1 MNGSLEHSSVVPFLQ
16 RKGNANAMENHIYTK
31 KQREYIDLRASGL
44 SSAKVCKQLGLA
56 ESTPC
61 RWHTKFG
68 DEWDEVIAQRAKE
81 LLHSQVPNVMKELIH
96 EARYGKR
103 ANKIQAIRMILEM
116 TRLYAEKSEV
126 ESTNRTTLAFEKL
139 TDEEL
144 DAELAKAVEKVKK

>member
-1 MNGSLEHSSVVPFLQ
+1 
-16 RKGNANAMENHIYTK
+16 MENHIYTK

-44 SSAKVCKQLGLA
+44 SSAKVCKEIGID
-56 ESTPC
+56 ESTPW
-61 RWHTKFG
+61 RWRKKFG